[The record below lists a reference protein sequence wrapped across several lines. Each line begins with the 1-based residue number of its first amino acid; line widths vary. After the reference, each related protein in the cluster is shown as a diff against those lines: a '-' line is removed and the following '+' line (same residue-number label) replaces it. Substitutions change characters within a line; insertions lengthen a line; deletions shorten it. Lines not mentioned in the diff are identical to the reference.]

1 MIQTVSKVICF
12 SLLLVYSCS
21 FLKPGSGSAY
31 QVIEE
36 VNVVDVVEGKLLKAQ
51 TVVLKDSLIHFIGKE
66 WQAPPNAQIT
76 TIDGR
81 GKYLMPGMWDMHFH
95 LAWDA
100 GNDSLLFDVLLAH
113 GITGVRDMGGD
124 LAIQRA
130 MKQKVAM
137 APSRGPAIFGA
148 GPILDGNPP
157 VMYDFTIPID
167 GTSTPVEFLLDSL
180 VEAGADFFKVYSL
193 LQEPV
198 VEEIAAYAKDH
209 QLTFAGHL
217 SEYIEPERSIQLGQ
231 KSIEHLNRLEEI
243 WQTDTARITRI
254 AALMK
259 EQGTWLC
266 PTLLIYEIK
275 ARMWDST
282 RMVQPAYE
290 PFINPFLQQ
299 EWQSSRARR
308 INKNTK
314 ADWENQERL
323 FEQQK
328 ALVGFLHQQGVRII
342 AGTDFAGM
350 PYVYPGIGLQQEL
363 QLLRDAGLSNAEA
376 LATATINPA
385 IFMGIQEKSG
395 TVAVGKYADLILL
408 NENPLDDI
416 KALAQIDQVFRM
428 GVLPI
433 NRDHGGTR

>member
-1 MIQTVSKVICF
+1 MAGKIVCL
-12 SLLLVYSCS
+12 SLALFYSCS
-21 FLKPGSGSAY
+21 FLKPEDGSHY

-36 VNVVDVVEGKLLKAQ
+36 VNVIDVVQGKLLRSQ

-66 WQAPPNAQIT
+66 WRVPANAQIT
-76 TIDGR
+76 TINGR

-130 MKQKVAM
+130 MKQNVAGN
-137 APSRGPAIFGA
+137 PTSGPALFGA

-167 GTSTPVEFLLDSL
+167 DSSGPVEFLLDSL
-180 VEAGADFFKVYSL
+180 VEAGSDFFKTYSL
-193 LQEPV
+193 IQEPI
-198 VEEIAAYAKDH
+198 VEEIAAYAQEH
-209 QLTFAGHL
+209 QLSFAGHL

-243 WQTDTARITRI
+243 WQADTARITRI

-266 PTLLIYEIK
+266 PTLLVYFVK
-275 ARMWDST
+275 ANMRDSAL
-282 RMVQPAYE
+282 VQSTYE
-290 PFINPFLQQ
+290 PFIHPFLQQ
-299 EWQSSRARR
+299 EWASSRARR
-308 INKNTK
+308 MSKNSEE
-314 ADWENQERL
+314 DWERQASL

-328 ALVGFLHQQGVRII
+328 ALVGFLHQQGVRIL

-350 PYVYPGIGLQQEL
+350 PYVYPGVGLQQEL
-363 QLLRDAGLSNAEA
+363 QLLHEAGLSNAEV
-376 LATATINPA
+376 LATATIHPA
-385 IFMGIQEKSG
+385 IFMGIQDKSG
-395 TVAVGKYADLILL
+395 TVAVGKYADLVLL
-408 NENPLDDI
+408 RENPLKGIDAI
-416 KALAQIDQVFRM
+416 AKIDQVFRKGR
-428 GVLPI
+428 GVLSI
-433 NRDHGGTR
+433 NRDRGDTR

>member
-1 MIQTVSKVICF
+1 MGKILCI
-12 SLLLVYSCS
+12 SLALIYSCS
-21 FLKPGSGSAY
+21 FLKPGDGSVY
-31 QVIEE
+31 QVIE
-36 VNVVDVVEGKLLKAQ
+36 NVSIVDVIEGRLLKPQ
-51 TVVLKDSLIHFIGKE
+51 TVVLKDSLIHFVGKE
-66 WQAPPNAQIT
+66 WQSPPNAQVE

-130 MKQKVAM
+130 MKQKIAKD
-137 APSRGPAIFGA
+137 PSCGPSIFGA

-167 GTSTPVEFLLDSL
+167 GTSVPVEFLLDSL
-180 VEAGADFFKVYSL
+180 AEAGADFFKVYSL
-193 LQEPV
+193 LQEPI
-198 VEEIAAYAKDH
+198 VEEIAAYAKEH
-209 QLTFAGHL
+209 QLSFAGHL

-243 WQTDTARITRI
+243 WQEDTARITRI
-254 AALMK
+254 AKLMR
-259 EQGTWLC
+259 EQRTWLC
-266 PTLLIYEIK
+266 PTLLIYEVK

-282 RMVQPAYE
+282 LVQTAYE
-290 PFINPFLQQ
+290 PFIHPFLQQ

-308 INKNTK
+308 VSRNTE
-314 ADWENQERL
+314 ADWENQGRL

-328 ALVGFLHQQGVRII
+328 ALVGYLHQQGVLII

-363 QLLRDAGLSNAEA
+363 QLLHDAGLSNADV

-385 IFMGIQEKSG
+385 IFMGTQDKSG
-395 TVAVGKYADLILL
+395 TVTVGKYADLVLL
-408 NENPLDDI
+408 RENPLEDI
-416 KALAQIDQVFRM
+416 KAVAQIDQVFRF
-428 GVLPI
+428 GV
-433 NRDHGGTR
+433 RVVDGGTR